1 MNYGYII
8 PLMTFCGH
16 IPGVSISNEDRSA
29 TMFALLSCETLT
41 DVSKLRELKILL
53 FHWETVCASVE
64 ETANPR
70 GPSFHFMPPFSSSHP
85 QKMEAV
91 DEATGRHAVLF

>member
-53 FHWETVCASVE
+53 FH
-64 ETANPR
+64 
-70 GPSFHFMPPFSSSHP
+70 
-85 QKMEAV
+85 
-91 DEATGRHAVLF
+91 